1 MPTAAVN
8 DTVLHVESDGAGPPW
23 VVIHGGLGV
32 DHVIYRRTL
41 GPLTDACQVVFFDQ
55 RGNGR
60 SGPVDLATVT
70 MEQLADDV
78 AVLADTLGLDR
89 FSVLGHSYGGFVAQ
103 EFALRH
109 PDRLERLVLVDTSPG
124 GLGASESPD
133 DEQGPPP
140 PDELLKLLAV
150 PPASDDEMAA
160 MMQRLLPFY
169 FPKTDPERVAPL
181 FDGTVFRAGV
191 LRRGFEV
198 LSQWSSVD
206 RLEAITAPALLL
218 VGRHD
223 VFTSVPQSF
232 RIGRRIPDATTVVL
246 EHSGHFPWI
255 EEPDA
260 FFAALGDWVA
270 GKPST

>member
-1 MPTAAVN
+1 MPTVAVN
-8 DTVLHVESDGAGPPW
+8 DTVLHVESDGTGLPW
-23 VVIHGGLGV
+23 LVVHGGLGV
-32 DHVIYRRTL
+32 DHVLYRRTL
-41 GPLTDACQVVFFDQ
+41 TRLAETLRVVFFDQ

-60 SGPVDLATVT
+60 SVPVDLETVT

-78 AVLADTLGLDR
+78 AALADTLRLDR

-109 PDRLERLVLVDTSPG
+109 PERLDRLVLVDTTPG

-133 DEQGPPP
+133 DDQGPPP
-140 PDELLKLLAV
+140 PDELLTLLAA
-150 PPASDDEMAA
+150 PPATDDEMGA

-169 FPKTDPERVAPL
+169 FPKTNIEDVAPL
-181 FDGTVFRAGV
+181 FEGTVFRAGV
-191 LRRGFEV
+191 MVRGFEV
-198 LSQWSSVD
+198 LSGWSSVD
-206 RLEAITAPALLL
+206 RLEGITAPTMLL

-246 EHSGHFPWI
+246 ENSGHFPWI

-260 FFAALGDWVA
+260 FFGALSDWV
-270 GKPST
+270 GSRRP

>member
-206 RLEAITAPALLL
+206 RLEAITAPTLLV

>member
-8 DTVLHVESDGAGPPW
+8 DTVLHFESDGTGPPW
-23 VVIHGGLGV
+23 VVIHGGLGI

-41 GPLTDACQVVFFDQ
+41 APLADTFHLVFFDQ

-60 SGPVDLATVT
+60 SEPVDLATVT

-78 AVLADTLGLDR
+78 AGLADTLGLDR

-109 PDRLERLVLVDTSPG
+109 PARLERLVLVDTTPG
-124 GLGASESPD
+124 ALGASESPD
-133 DEQGPPP
+133 DDQGPPP
-140 PDELLKLLAV
+140 PDELLGLLAV
-150 PPASDDEMAA
+150 PPPSDDEMGA
-160 MMQRLLPFY
+160 MMHRLLPFY
-169 FPKTDPERVAPL
+169 FPKTDAERVAPL
-181 FDGTVFRAGV
+181 LDGTVFRADV

-206 RLEAITAPALLL
+206 RLEAITAPTLLI

-232 RIGRRIPDATTVVL
+232 RIGRRVPDATTVVL

-260 FFAALGDWVA
+260 FFTTLRDWVA
-270 GKPST
+270 GSPST

>member
-8 DTVLHVESDGAGPPW
+8 DTVLHFESDGTGPPW
-23 VVIHGGLGV
+23 MVVHGGLGV
-32 DHVIYRRTL
+32 DHLIYRRTL
-41 GPLTDACQVVFFDQ
+41 VPLADSFRVVLFDQ

-60 SGPVDLATVT
+60 STPVDLATVT
-70 MEQLADDV
+70 IEQLADDV
-78 AVLADTLGLDR
+78 AALADTLGLDR

-109 PDRLERLVLVDTSPG
+109 PGRLDRLVLVATTPG

-133 DEQGPPP
+133 DDQGPPP
-140 PDELLKLLAV
+140 PDELLSLLAA
-150 PPASDDEMAA
+150 PPATDEEMGA
-160 MMQRLLPFY
+160 MMYRLLPFY
-169 FPKTDPERVAPL
+169 FPKADAESIAAL
-181 FDGTVFRAGV
+181 FEGTVFRAGV

-198 LSQWSSVD
+198 LSRWSSVD
-206 RLEAITAPALLL
+206 RLGSIAAPTLVL
-218 VGRHD
+218 VGSHD

-232 RIGRRIPDATTVVL
+232 RISRRIPDATTLVF

-260 FFAALGDWVA
+260 FFAALRDWLDVGA
-270 GKPST
+270 A

>member
-8 DTVLHVESDGAGPPW
+8 DTVLHFESDGTGSPW

-41 GPLTDACQVVFFDQ
+41 TPLAETFRVVYFDQ

-60 SGPVDLATVT
+60 SAPVDLATVT

-78 AVLADTLGLDR
+78 SALADTLGLEQ

-109 PDRLERLVLVDTSPG
+109 PDRLDRLVLVATTPG
-124 GLGASESPD
+124 GLGASESAD
-133 DEQGPPP
+133 DDQGPPP
-140 PDELLKLLAV
+140 SDELLSLLTV
-150 PPASDDEMAA
+150 PPETDDEMGA
-160 MMQRLLPFY
+160 MMLRLLPFY
-169 FPKTDPERVAPL
+169 FPKTDVETVAPL
-181 FDGTVFRAGV
+181 FDGTVFRAGA

-198 LSQWSSVD
+198 LSRWSSVD
-206 RLEAITAPALLL
+206 RLESITAPTLLL

-223 VFTSVPQSF
+223 VFTSVPQSL
-232 RIGRRIPDATTVVL
+232 RIGRRIPDATTQVL

-260 FFAALGDWVA
+260 VFAAVRHWVTA
-270 GKPST
+270 GRP

>member
-8 DTVLHVESDGAGPPW
+8 DTVLHFESDGTGAPL

-41 GPLTDACQVVFFDQ
+41 GPLTERFRVIFFDQ

-60 SGPVDLATVT
+60 SAPVDLATVT
-70 MEQLADDV
+70 IEQLADDV
-78 AVLADTLGLDR
+78 AALADTLGLER

-103 EFALRH
+103 EVALRH
-109 PDRLERLVLVDTSPG
+109 PDRLDRLVLVDTTPG
-124 GLGASESPD
+124 GLGVSESPD

-140 PDELLKLLAV
+140 PDELLSLLSA
-150 PPASDDEMAA
+150 PPTSDDEMAA
-160 MMQRLLPFY
+160 MMHRLLPFY
-169 FPKTDPERVAPL
+169 FPKSDVETVAPL
-181 FDGTVFRAGV
+181 FDGTVFRAAMM
-191 LRRGFEV
+191 LRGFEV
-198 LSQWSSVD
+198 LSEWSSVD
-206 RLEAITAPALLL
+206 RLEAITAPTLLL
-218 VGRHD
+218 AGRHD

-232 RIGRRIPDATTVVL
+232 RIGRRIPGATTVVF

-260 FFAALGDWVA
+260 CFATIREWAA
-270 GKPST
+270 KRP

>member
-1 MPTAAVN
+1 MPTVAVN
-8 DTVLHVESDGAGPPW
+8 DTVLHFESDGTGQPW

-32 DHVIYRRTL
+32 DHVVYRRTL
-41 GPLTDACQVVFFDQ
+41 APLATTCRLVFFDQ
-55 RGNGR
+55 RGNG
-60 SGPVDLATVT
+60 SSAPVDLATVT

-78 AVLADTLGLDR
+78 AGLADTLGLER

-109 PDRLERLVLVDTSPG
+109 PDRLDRLVLVDTTPG

-140 PDELLKLLAV
+140 PDELLALLTL
-150 PPASDDEMAA
+150 PPATDEEMGAV
-160 MMQRLLPFY
+160 MHRLLPYY
-169 FPKTDPERVAPL
+169 FPKTDVARVAPL
-181 FDGTVFRAGV
+181 FQGTAFRAGV

-198 LSQWSSVD
+198 LSRWSSVD
-206 RLEAITAPALLL
+206 RLESITAPTLVM

-232 RIGRRIPDATTVVL
+232 RIARRIPEATTVVL

-260 FFAALGDWVA
+260 FFAAMSDWMPA
-270 GKPST
+270 ATP